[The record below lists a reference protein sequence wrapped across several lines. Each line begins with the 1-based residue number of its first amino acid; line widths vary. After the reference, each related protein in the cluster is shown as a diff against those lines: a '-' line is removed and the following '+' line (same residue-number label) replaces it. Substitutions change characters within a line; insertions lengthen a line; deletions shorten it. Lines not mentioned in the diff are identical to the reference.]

1 MPDELMATLAAP
13 TGAAPT
19 GAASTDPE
27 LPNAVGAST
36 TPAPVRGTVAGV
48 SLDTVLVVRDGA
60 DWLVRCLD
68 AIATQ
73 TLPPERLV
81 IVDLAST
88 DSSGAIA
95 SAHQDVRR
103 VVSEV
108 RVLRLDAQVGI
119 GEAIDRAIE
128 TLPVVGDPRAGWVWV
143 LHHDTI
149 ARRTTL
155 ARLLE
160 AVLRSPSV
168 GVAGPKVVSAADSR
182 QLVEMG
188 VSLTRTGRLIASPA
202 PGEADQGQHDGRTD
216 VLAVGTAGMLLRRS
230 THDDIGGFDPSFLGH
245 GAALDLGWR
254 AQLADHRVIVVPS
267 AVVRDGSFVEA
278 PGEAPTPSVAR
289 ARRDAA
295 SGSRRAARQVV
306 LARCSPFAMPFLA
319 IWMALSAVVSALA
332 LLLAK
337 RPRQAWRELSDLAA
351 LVHPVKVL
359 GARWRGRTSKKL
371 RRDDLATLFVT
382 PGAAARTTLDHI
394 QDAVTPERSR
404 PRRESA
410 PATETGPV
418 DDDAAS
424 PVALPASLPRRIA
437 THPGFLAVMAVAVA
451 TAVAWRGTIRAGGL
465 SPTNTGLAGGELRA
479 VTTGS
484 SGLWH
489 AFRDAWHG
497 AGLGTGVESGPHL
510 AVLSGLTWLAERL
523 PGVTDGRSS
532 AGVVIAWLLFLAPP
546 LSAWATYLAA
556 RVVTSSRWAR
566 AVVALVWGSSTVL
579 TAAVSSG
586 RVTFAVAHVILPF
599 VLAGFV
605 LAARRDG
612 TYTATFAT
620 ALAAG
625 VLGAFAPPLL
635 ALTSVAALLLLVIG
649 PGTRRWRGLVLL
661 VVPVALLGPWVT
673 RFVDD
678 WRLLLSGPG
687 LVTTS
692 PQTSVVSA
700 LLAQPDSAVVRASWL
715 IAPVMVLG
723 VIGYAVRGRGQA
735 ENVALA
741 AGAAL
746 AVTGLVLALGA
757 SRVVLGSAETGV
769 GVSAP
774 AHLWSGVGLDLWL
787 AGILV
792 GVLVGSRPVLA
803 WLTSPGHRL
812 RVAVAVSVIAVAA
825 MSTLAQAALWGAQG
839 LGERLTVGQ
848 ATLPA
853 VAVEQGSGPLG
864 NRLLLLRPSDTV
876 TDFVLVG
883 QEPGELLRDLDRPA
897 ATDDAALVEAVA
909 QMVGGRSAD
918 SLDSAGLARLAIG
931 FVQVRG
937 DADTPLARRLDAA
950 EGLSRLG
957 TSEHGILWKVSPL
970 AAAPGVTPATA
981 PSRVRIVD
989 SQGAL
994 LAAVPAIGPHAAV
1007 DGPVTAS
1014 PVARRLVVAEPEGW
1028 AQQALVTWNEVP
1040 LVAEPGADQPTYA
1053 LPQTAGD
1060 LRVDLAA
1067 AAPWWRLGQGVLL
1080 GFVVFMALPFG
1091 NRRSR
1096 RRS

>member
-1 MPDELMATLAAP
+1 
-13 TGAAPT
+13 
-19 GAASTDPE
+19 
-27 LPNAVGAST
+27 
-36 TPAPVRGTVAGV
+36 
-48 SLDTVLVVRDGA
+48 
-60 DWLVRCLD
+60 
-68 AIATQ
+68 
-73 TLPPERLV
+73 
-81 IVDLAST
+81 
-88 DSSGAIA
+88 
-95 SAHQDVRR
+95 
-103 VVSEV
+103 
-108 RVLRLDAQVGI
+108 
-119 GEAIDRAIE
+119 
-128 TLPVVGDPRAGWVWV
+128 
-143 LHHDTI
+143 
-149 ARRTTL
+149 
-155 ARLLE
+155 
-160 AVLRSPSV
+160 
-168 GVAGPKVVSAADSR
+168 
-182 QLVEMG
+182 
-188 VSLTRTGRLIASPA
+188 
-202 PGEADQGQHDGRTD
+202 
-216 VLAVGTAGMLLRRS
+216 
-230 THDDIGGFDPSFLGH
+230 
-245 GAALDLGWR
+245 
-254 AQLADHRVIVVPS
+254 
-267 AVVRDGSFVEA
+267 
-278 PGEAPTPSVAR
+278 
-289 ARRDAA
+289 
-295 SGSRRAARQVV
+295 
-306 LARCSPFAMPFLA
+306 
-319 IWMALSAVVSALA
+319 
-332 LLLAK
+332 
-337 RPRQAWRELSDLAA
+337 
-351 LVHPVKVL
+351 
-359 GARWRGRTSKKL
+359 
-371 RRDDLATLFVT
+371 
-382 PGAAARTTLDHI
+382 
-394 QDAVTPERSR
+394 
-404 PRRESA
+404 
-410 PATETGPV
+410 
-418 DDDAAS
+418 
-424 PVALPASLPRRIA
+424 
-437 THPGFLAVMAVAVA
+437 
-451 TAVAWRGTIRAGGL
+451 
-465 SPTNTGLAGGELRA
+465 
-479 VTTGS
+479 S

-510 AVLSGLTWLAERL
+510 AVLAGLTWLAERL

-546 LSAWATYLAA
+546 LAAWATYLAS
-556 RVVTSSRWAR
+556 RVVTSSRGAR
-566 AVVALVWGSSTVL
+566 AVVALVWGSSSVL

-620 ALAAG
+620 ALATG

-635 ALTSVAALLLLVIG
+635 ALTSVAALLLLIVG
-649 PGTRRWRGLVLL
+649 PGSRRWRALVLL
-661 VVPVALLGPWVT
+661 VVPVALLGPWAM

-692 PQTSVVSA
+692 PQTSALSA
-700 LLAQPDSAVVRASWL
+700 LLAQPDSGVIQASWL
-715 IAPVMVLG
+715 IAPVLVLG
-723 VIGYAVRGRGQA
+723 ALGYAVRGRGRA
-735 ENVALA
+735 EDVALA
-741 AGAAL
+741 VGAVL

-792 GVLVGSRPVLA
+792 GVLVGSRSVLS
-803 WLTSPGHRL
+803 WVRSPGRRL
-812 RVAVAVSVIAVAA
+812 RVAVAVAVIAVVGLP
-825 MSTLAQAALWGAQG
+825 TLGQAARWGSEG
-839 LGERLTVGQ
+839 MGTRLTVGQ

-853 VAVEQGSGPLG
+853 VAVDQASGPLG

-909 QMVGGRSAD
+909 EMVGGRSAD

-937 DADTPLARRLDAA
+937 NADTPLVRRLDAA

-957 TSEHGILWKVSPL
+957 ASDHGILWKVAPL
-970 AAAPGVTPATA
+970 AAAPGVTPAPA

-989 SQGAL
+989 GKNAL
-994 LAAVPAIGPHAAV
+994 LNAVPTVGPHAAV
-1007 DGPVTAS
+1007 DGPVAAS
-1014 PVARRLVVAEPEGW
+1014 SEARRLVVAEPEGW
-1028 AQQALVTWNEVP
+1028 AQQALVTWNDVP
-1040 LVAEPGADQPTYA
+1040 LVAEVGTDQPTYA

>member
-1 MPDELMATLAAP
+1 MPDELMATLPAP
-13 TGAAPT
+13 TGAGSSTVAAPS
-19 GAASTDPE
+19 APSAPS
-27 LPNAVGAST
+27 
-36 TPAPVRGTVAGV
+36 APVRGTVAGV
-48 SLDTVLVVRDGA
+48 SLDAVLVVRDGA
-60 DWLVRCLD
+60 DTLVRCLD
-68 AIATQ
+68 AIAAQ

-81 IVDLAST
+81 IVDLGST
-88 DSSGAIA
+88 DSSCAIA

-103 VVSEV
+103 AVPEVS
-108 RVLRLDAQVGI
+108 VLRLEAEVGL
-119 GEAIDRAIE
+119 GGAIDRAIE
-128 TLPVVGDPRAGWVWV
+128 AMPPVGDPRAGWVWV

-188 VSLTRTGRLIASPA
+188 VSLTRTGRLIHSPA
-202 PGEADQGQHDGRTD
+202 PGEVDQGQHDGRTD
-216 VLAVGTAGMLLRRS
+216 VLAVGTAGLLLRRS
-230 THDDIGGFDPSFLGH
+230 THDDIGGFDPSFLGY

-254 AQLADHRVIVVPS
+254 AQLADHRVIVVPG
-267 AVVRDGSFVEA
+267 AVVRDGSFV
-278 PGEAPTPSVAR
+278 EAPTPSVAR
-289 ARRDAA
+289 ARRDHA
-295 SGSRRAARQVV
+295 SGQRRAARQVV

-319 IWMALSAVVSALA
+319 LWMALSAVVSALA

-337 RPRQAWRELSDLAA
+337 RPRAAWRELSDLAA
-351 LVHPVKVL
+351 LVHPVKVF

-371 RRDDLATLFVT
+371 RRSDLATLFVT
-382 PGAAARTTLDHI
+382 PGVAARITLDHI

-410 PATETGPV
+410 PATETGPA

-437 THPGFLAVMAVAVA
+437 THPGFLAVVAVAVA
-451 TAVAWRGTIRAGGL
+451 TSVAWRGTIRAGGL

-510 AVLSGLTWLAERL
+510 AVLAGLTWLAERL
-523 PGVTDGRSS
+523 PGVTDSRSS

-556 RVVTSSRWAR
+556 RVVTPSRWPR
-566 AVVALVWGSSTVL
+566 AVVALVWGSSSVM

-586 RVTFAVAHVILPF
+586 RVTFAVAHLILPF

-635 ALTSVAALLLLVIG
+635 ALTSAAALLLLVIG
-649 PGTRRWRGLVLL
+649 PGARRWRALVLL
-661 VVPVALLGPWVT
+661 VVPVALLGPWVA

-687 LVTTS
+687 LVTTA
-692 PQTSVVSA
+692 PQTSVVSS
-700 LLAQPDSAVVRASWL
+700 LLAQPDSAVIRASWL
-715 IAPVMVLG
+715 IAPVVVLG
-723 VIGYAVRGRGQA
+723 VIGYAVRGRGRA

-741 AGAAL
+741 AGALL

-792 GVLVGSRPVLA
+792 GVLVGSRSVLA
-803 WLTSPGHRL
+803 WLSSPGRRL
-812 RVAVAVSVIAVAA
+812 RVAAAVAVIAVVALSA
-825 MSTLAQAALWGAQG
+825 LGQAARWGVEGWGQQ
-839 LGERLTVGQ
+839 LTVGQ

-897 ATDDAALVEAVA
+897 TTDDAALVEAVA
-909 QMVGGRSAD
+909 EMVGGWSAD

-937 DADTPLARRLDAA
+937 DVDTPLVRRLDAA

-989 SQGAL
+989 AEGAL
-994 LAAVPAIGPHAAV
+994 LEAVPTSGPHAAL
-1007 DGPVTAS
+1007 DRPVTAS

-1028 AQQALVTWNEVP
+1028 AQQALVAWNGVP

-1067 AAPWWRLGQGVLL
+1067 AAPWWRLGQGALL
-1080 GFVVFMALPFG
+1080 GFIVFMALPFG

-1096 RRS
+1096 RRL

>member
-13 TGAAPT
+13 AGSGLTHDAGAA
-19 GAASTDPE
+19 
-27 LPNAVGAST
+27 
-36 TPAPVRGTVAGV
+36 APVRGTVAGV
-48 SLDTVLVVRDGA
+48 GLDAVLIVRDGA

-68 AIATQ
+68 GIAAQ

-81 IVDLAST
+81 VVDLAST

-95 SAHQDVRR
+95 TAHQGVRRAVRDVR
-103 VVSEV
+103 VV
-108 RVLRLDAQVGI
+108 RLDADAPLGA
-119 GEAIDRAIE
+119 AIDRGIDE
-128 TLPVVGDPRAGWVWV
+128 LPVIPTAGALRAAWVWV

-149 ARRTTL
+149 ARSTTL

-188 VSLTRTGRLIASPA
+188 ISLTRTGRLISSPA

-230 THDDIGGFDPSFLGH
+230 THADIGGFDPSFQGP

-267 AVVRDGSFVEA
+267 AVVRDASFVEA
-278 PGEAPTPSVAR
+278 PGESPSPSTAR

-295 SGSRRAARQVV
+295 SGARRAARQVV

-337 RPRQAWRELSDLAA
+337 RPRQAWREFSDITA
-351 LVHPVKVL
+351 LGHPFRVL

-382 PGAAARTTLDHI
+382 PGTAARTTLDHI
-394 QDAVTPERSR
+394 QDAVTPERSQA
-404 PRRESA
+404 RRESA
-410 PATETGPV
+410 PAGETGPV

-437 THPGFLAVMAVAVA
+437 THPGFLAVVAVAVA
-451 TAVAWRGTIRAGGL
+451 TSAAWRDTIRAGGL
-465 SPTNTGLAGGELRA
+465 SPTNTGLAGGELRPVA
-479 VTTGS
+479 TGS

-510 AVLSGLTWLAERL
+510 AVLSGLTWLAERV

-546 LSAWATYLAA
+546 LSAWSAYLAA

-566 AVVALVWGSSTVL
+566 AVAALVWGSSTVL
-579 TAAVSSG
+579 TAAISSG

-620 ALAAG
+620 ALAAA

-635 ALTSVAALLLLVIG
+635 VLTSAAALVLLVVG
-649 PGTRRWRGLVLL
+649 PGARRWRGLVLL
-661 VVPVALLGPWVT
+661 VVPVALLGPWAL

-692 PQTSVVSA
+692 PQTSVLSA
-700 LLAQPDSAVVRASWL
+700 LLAQPDSGVTRASWL
-715 IAPVMVLG
+715 LAPVVVLG
-723 VIGYAVRGRGQA
+723 LLGYAVRGRGRA

-741 AGAAL
+741 VGAVI
-746 AVTGLVLALGA
+746 AVAGLVLALGA

-792 GVLVGSRPVLA
+792 GVLVGGRSVLS
-803 WLTSPGHRL
+803 WLAPPL
-812 RVAVAVSVIAVAA
+812 RRFRVVVAVALVAVVALPA
-825 MSTLAQAALWGAQG
+825 LAQAARWATEG
-839 LGERLTVGQ
+839 LGTSLTVGQ

-853 VAVEQGSGPLG
+853 VAVEQGRGPLS

-909 QMVGGRSAD
+909 EMVGGRSAD
-918 SLDSAGLARLAIG
+918 SLDSAGLARQAIG

-937 DADTPLARRLDAA
+937 DADTPLVRRLDAA

-957 TSEHGILWKVSPL
+957 SSEHGILWKVAPI

-981 PSRVRIVD
+981 PSRVRFVD
-989 SQGAL
+989 AKNAL
-994 LAAVPAIGPHAAV
+994 LAAVPTVGPHAAV
-1007 DGPVTAS
+1007 DEPVAES
-1014 PVARRLVVAEPEGW
+1014 PVVRRLVVAEPEGW
-1028 AQQALVTWNEVP
+1028 AQQALVTWNDVP
-1040 LVAEPGADQPTYA
+1040 LLARPGAAQPTYDV
-1053 LPQTAGD
+1053 PKTPGD
-1060 LRVDLAA
+1060 LRIDLAA
-1067 AAPWWRLGQGVLL
+1067 ADPWWRLGQGVLL
-1080 GFVVFMALPFG
+1080 GFVVFLALPFG